1 MLDYQC
7 VTRMAVASSRLPEFV
22 PFRCP
27 ALENGVRK
35 RHFLHRLKNL
45 NKRGKISPFFTPFC
59 SLLGYGMITYT
70 SNNPLI
76 RVIPNQ

>member
-1 MLDYQC
+1 MCYKDGRG
-7 VTRMAVASSRLPEFV
+7 VV
-22 PFRCP
+22 PP
-27 ALENGVRK
+27 AGIRPIQMPRIVGK
-35 RHFLHRLKNL
+35 WCKKTPFFCTVLKNL
-45 NKRGKISPFFTPFC
+45 NKRGKIRPFFTPFC